1 MMRRRKARELALQG
15 LYALDVSGN
24 SLETALRDLSAWSS
38 DEEIVN
44 FAADI
49 IRKAEAHRETLD
61 QDVARAADNWK
72 YERIALVDRLVLRI
86 ALCELLY
93 FEDIPPKVTINEAID
108 LAKKYSTAESGRFVN
123 GMLDALFKKYNDEKR
138 IRKKGRGLLD
148 VKAES

>member
-24 SLETALRDLSAWSS
+24 SIETTLRDLSARTP
-38 DEEIVN
+38 DEEVVN

-49 IRKAEAHRETLD
+49 IRKAKTHKETLD
-61 QDVARAADNWK
+61 EDVAKAAENWK
-72 YERIALVDRLVLRI
+72 FERIALIDRLILRI

-93 FEDIPPKVTINEAID
+93 FDDIPPKVTINEAID

-123 GMLDALFKKYNDEKR
+123 GILDALFKKFSTEKR
-138 IRKKGRGLLD
+138 IRKRGRGLVD
-148 VKAES
+148 AKTGE